1 MHLVFLSSLLGC
13 WKEFDQL
20 PQVNIN
26 KIPFEHPLLE
36 NTSTFVSIL
45 DSALICPD
53 GQSAPIFVV
62 YPESETPLPV
72 AVIFHS
78 NPVSFIT
85 EFERSNAQLPD
96 RLGAAW
102 VENKLWETMGLSKN
116 PLDLYEDNQGFLPVA
131 LSNGGFVQIYPGN
144 CWGDYW
150 HSDPETHPNLEHI
163 ALSDVEDS
171 ASDTEAMF
179 GEFTRSGRTMAVQTI
194 NAISNPAFA
203 EEFGLDFPQS
213 INSQEQHWIGLGE
226 GGRAI
231 LGLLEQE
238 SIQSNPPT
246 SIIFDS
252 TPFNLLPYV
261 EDTEAFPLESG
272 TISRVFV
279 GEEGYPIS
287 DLSLYSWNRVS
298 YPSRVAVLWSNG
310 DSKMPKDAIED
321 AINGINVQE
330 YWTEDQNKSGHVFLN
345 RDFELAQRAIQFMNT
360 GSPTLPQ
367 TEAPLP
373 EDQEETPEDP
383 QEDTSAE

>member
-1 MHLVFLSSLLGC
+1 MNLLFLSSLLGC
-13 WKEFDQL
+13 WKEFEQL
-20 PQVNIN
+20 PQVDIN

-36 NTSTFVSIL
+36 NNATYVSIL

-85 EFERSNAQLPD
+85 EFERSNTQLPD
-96 RLGAAW
+96 RLGSAW
-102 VENKLWETMGLSKN
+102 VENKLWETLGLSKN
-116 PLDLYEDNQGFLPVA
+116 PQDLYEDNQGYLPVA
-131 LSNGGFVQIYPGN
+131 LANGGFVQIYPGN

-150 HSDPETHPNLEHI
+150 HSDPNTHPNLEHI
-163 ALSDVEDS
+163 ALSDIEDT
-171 ASDTEAMF
+171 ASEEAEAAF
-179 GEFTRSGRTMAVQTI
+179 GEFTRYGRSMANQTLR
-194 NAISNPAFA
+194 AISDPAFA

-213 INSQEQHWIGLGE
+213 IDAQEQHWIGLGE

-231 LGLLEQE
+231 IGLLEQE
-238 SIQSNPPT
+238 SVQSNLPT

-252 TPFNLLPYV
+252 TPFDLQPYID
-261 EDTEAFPLESG
+261 EPEAFPLESG
-272 TISRVFV
+272 TIARVFV

-310 DSKMPKDAIED
+310 DSKMPKAAIED
-321 AINGINVQE
+321 AVTGISVSE

-345 RDFELAQRAIQFMNT
+345 RDFELAQRAVQFMNT
-360 GSPTLPQ
+360 GSPILPQ
-367 TEAPLP
+367 TEEPTP
-373 EDQEETPEDP
+373 EDQEEP
-383 QEDTSAE
+383 QEDTAQE